1 MSDAPERIWLQHGD
15 PYNAFDENT
24 WFSEPV
30 GETEAETEYL
40 RADLID
46 ALLAEAVREGIGV
59 AAKAAFNACRAS
71 QSGYKDENSR
81 LLQRAESEMLL
92 ETQKAIRTADETSIT
107 EAVKRVK
114 ETPDR

>member
-1 MSDAPERIWLQHGD
+1 MSDAPERIWLQHNN
-15 PYNAFDENT
+15 PYDAREENT
-24 WFSEPV
+24 WADHAV

-92 ETQKAIRTADETSIT
+92 ETQKAIRTADETAIA
-107 EAVKRVK
+107 EAVKRLK